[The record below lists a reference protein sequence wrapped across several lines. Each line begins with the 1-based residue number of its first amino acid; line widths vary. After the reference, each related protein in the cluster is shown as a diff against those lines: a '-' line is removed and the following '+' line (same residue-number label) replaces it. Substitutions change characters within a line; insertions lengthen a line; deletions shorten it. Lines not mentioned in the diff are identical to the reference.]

1 MYNLTLVRK
10 VIIRNSQTIN
20 AGEDVQEREPSCTL
34 GGNVNWC
41 LTLENSMEIQGIQ
54 TGKEVKLS
62 LFVDDMILYIEILKM
77 PPENY

>member
-1 MYNLTLVRK
+1 
-10 VIIRNSQTIN
+10 
-20 AGEDVQEREPSCTL
+20 
-34 GGNVNWC
+34 
-41 LTLENSMEIQGIQ
+41 MEIQGIQ